1 MKKLLLFVV
10 CSIVCGLFFVSAD
23 VANATELVWVPIN
36 PSFGGPSYNATWLM
50 ASAQAQNKLVEKTK
64 PYTTSTIDPIEDFER
79 RLNSQIL
86 YRLSNKIV
94 DEAFGEEGLLPEG
107 ETQAQYT
114 VGTFSVDITTDMAQI
129 TVRLTDITTGN
140 TTTVE
145 VPYF

>member
-114 VGTFSVDITTDMAQI
+114 VGTFSVGITTDMAQI